1 MSIKSQSMVALFLA
15 LVVSLALNPTI
26 INNIYENVLGR
37 IVLICIVIFFAINNT
52 TLGLLVVLVIIAALN
67 QYGSFTEGFKLNKE
81 LKKGEKEEH
90 SILSKGEPDLTKG
103 EPDLTKGEPDLTKG
117 EEHDFNPLN
126 KHKLKKISNL
136 KKEQETTGV
145 NLQDLRN
152 TTMPKDSN
160 TIQVD
165 KNMIRSEEVSPSTS
179 SMLNSSLKENF
190 SILNTDY

>member
-26 INNIYENVLGR
+26 INNIYGNVLGR
-37 IVLICIVIFFAINNT
+37 IVLICVVIFFAINNT

-67 QYGSFTEGFKLNKE
+67 QFGSFTEGFKLNKE
-81 LKKGEKEEH
+81 LKKGEKEQH
-90 SILSKGEPDLTKG
+90 SILSKGHSDLTKEESDLSKRG
-103 EPDLTKGEPDLTKG
+103 E
-117 EEHDFNPLN
+117 HNV

-165 KNMIRSEEVSPSTS
+165 KNMISSEEVSPSTS

-190 SILNTDY
+190 SILNKDY

>member
-26 INNIYENVLGR
+26 IHNIYGNVLGR
-37 IVLICIVIFFAINNT
+37 IVLICVVIFFSINNT

-67 QYGSFTEGFKLNKE
+67 QFGSFTEGFKLNK
-81 LKKGEKEEH
+81 GEEERD
-90 SILSKGEPDLTKG
+90 S
-103 EPDLTKGEPDLTKG
+103 DLTKG
-117 EEHDFNPLN
+117 EEHDVNPL

-165 KNMIRSEEVSPSTS
+165 KKMNSSEEVSPSTS
-179 SMLNSSLKENF
+179 SVLNSSLKENF
-190 SILNTDY
+190 SILNKDY

>member
-90 SILSKGEPDLTKG
+90 SILTKG
-103 EPDLTKGEPDLTKG
+103 EPDLTKGEP
-117 EEHDFNPLN
+117 DFNPLN

-165 KNMIRSEEVSPSTS
+165 KNMIRSEEVSPSSS

>member
-103 EPDLTKGEPDLTKG
+103 E
-117 EEHDFNPLN
+117 EHDFNPLN

>member
-26 INNIYENVLGR
+26 IHNIYENVLGR
-37 IVLICIVIFFAINNT
+37 IVLICVVIFFAVNNT

-67 QYGSFTEGFKLNKE
+67 QFGSFTEGFKLNK
-81 LKKGEKEEH
+81 GEKERP
-90 SILSKGEPDLTKG
+90 SDLTKG
-103 EPDLTKGEPDLTKG
+103 DSDLTKEDSDLTK
-117 EEHDFNPLN
+117 EDSDLSKRD
-126 KHKLKKISNL
+126 KHNVKYKLKKIS
-136 KKEQETTGV
+136 KEQQTTGV

-165 KNMIRSEEVSPSTS
+165 KNMVSSEEVSPSTS

-190 SILNTDY
+190 SILNKDY